1 MKRKLATFG
10 LCFAGAELFA
20 ANMPPLVL
28 VPAAALLLLLLFL
41 SIARRSRYLP
51 LAVGAAAGL
60 CWFCVFSFMAFRP
73 VRALAGQTA
82 SCTVTVE
89 TDAAT
94 AYQNGQLRGTLTV
107 TSLNGKACHF
117 KMRSNGFP
125 AQEPGETFTAD
136 FALTDLPHDAYRASR
151 LSRGIL
157 LQGEYT
163 GGYHAGENSRAVR
176 FALYHLRQNA
186 SALLR
191 RWLPRDLGGLEAA
204 MLLGDKAALPDAVQD
219 TFRAAGISHLLAV
232 SGLHLALL
240 CGLFSF
246 GRRRRFYRPLIL
258 LRAAAAVFYMLLT
271 GLPVSVLRAGIVF
284 LLVLLG
290 DWFYQPIDLL
300 TLTGAAAV
308 LLGLQNPYA
317 PCDIGFQLSFCAVLG
332 VQVSAAL
339 GGWEETHCP
348 GRDAEGIKA
357 QLRRAGL
364 SLLSAVQT
372 AALAA
377 LATLPVLVAQ
387 GLTTSGV
394 GILANLATVWML
406 QPALVLGLAVLA
418 LQIAAIPLGF
428 AAPLAHMASFLLA
441 VWLRVFYALA
451 SWCAALPLARLYL
464 PREYTL
470 LVLALL
476 GALALAYYAAGKL
489 RWFLPVGA
497 ACAVMAVVLGVQL
510 QKGVATLALV
520 GTAGNP
526 AVVCVQDGQA
536 VVLFRGGEAN
546 LRAVRSYLAD
556 HGAAEQVLTV
566 DLRRSASDLSF
577 DTAEVWTAQV
587 MDAYSTHTILNGL
600 TLELYHTSG
609 GNLAVIGDGR
619 THIAVMAGNAALDA
633 PVAVDVLC
641 AAGALS
647 DSVQPVS
654 ILTTASSPRWLDQAG
669 IERVYYGQDIP
680 TLRLRP
686 GRSLQIKEAQRV
698 ALQ

>member
-1 MKRKLATFG
+1 MKRKLAIFG

-41 SIARRSRYLP
+41 SLAHRSRYLP
-51 LAVGAAAGL
+51 LAAGAAAGL
-60 CWFCVFSFMAFRP
+60 CWFCLFSFVAFRP
-73 VRALAGQTA
+73 VRMLAGQTA
-82 SCTVTVE
+82 TCTVTVE
-89 TDAAT
+89 TDAAA

-107 TSLNGKACHF
+107 TSVNGRPCRF

-136 FALTDLPHDAYRASR
+136 FALTDLPKDTYRTSR

-163 GGYHAGENSRAVR
+163 GGYRVGNNSRAVR
-176 FALYHLRQNA
+176 FALYQLRQNA

-191 RWLPRDLGGLEAA
+191 RWLPRDSGGLIAA
-204 MLLGDKAALPDAVQD
+204 MLLGDKATLPDTVQD

-246 GRRRRFYRPLIL
+246 GRRHRFYRPLIL
-258 LRAAAAVFYMLLT
+258 VRAAVAVFYMLLT

-308 LLGLQNPYA
+308 LLGLQNPYV

-332 VQVSAAL
+332 VQAGATLSQ
-339 GGWEETHCP
+339 WEEKHCP
-348 GRDAEGIKA
+348 GKDSSGWKA
-357 QLRRAGL
+357 RFRRGGL
-364 SLLSAVQT
+364 ALLSIVQT
-372 AALAA
+372 AALAS

-394 GILANLATVWML
+394 SILANLLTVWML
-406 QPALVLGLAVLA
+406 QPALVLGLIVLA
-418 LQIAAIPLGF
+418 LQVIAIPLGV

-441 VWLRVFYALA
+441 VWLRIFYMLA

-476 GALALAYYAAGKL
+476 GVLALIFYAAGMF
-489 RWFLPVGA
+489 RWYLPAGA
-497 ACAVMAVVLGVQL
+497 LCAVVAIVLGVQL
-510 QKGVATLALV
+510 QKGVVTLALV

-556 HGAAEQVLTV
+556 HGAAQQVLTV
-566 DLRRSASDLSF
+566 DLRRSNAELAF
-577 DTAEVWTAQV
+577 DTEEVWTAQV
-587 MDAYSTHTILNGL
+587 MDAYSSRAILDGL
-600 TLELYHTSG
+600 TLDVYHTAG
-609 GNLAVIGDGR
+609 GNLAVVGDGR
-619 THIAVMAGNAALDA
+619 SHVAVMAGNAVLTGT
-633 PVAVDVLC
+633 VEVDVLC

-647 DSVQPVS
+647 DSVRPAA
-654 ILTTASSPRWLDQAG
+654 ILTTAASPRWLDQPG
-669 IERVYYGQDIP
+669 TERVYYGQDIP
-680 TLRLRP
+680 IIRLRP
-686 GRSLQIKEAQRV
+686 GRTLQIKEAQRV